1 MKTQKLVLLIIVFVQ
16 VSGAFAQQRLVLQF
30 IEDSSIQ
37 KEIFINDYI
46 KVYIENGNY
55 NNKVLGYSDS
65 SLFMLATKVVSDTQ
79 YFKKRGKYKRE
90 INTNYL
96 KDTLEIKFND
106 IRAVSRRRIK
116 NIDFL
121 SYFDY
126 FGLTALFNVLYLP
139 ADLLLKQQTFKQWLI
154 TESIVA
160 GIFIVPNYAFTRKRK
175 FETSKWRLVI
185 VNG

>member
-1 MKTQKLVLLIIVFVQ
+1 MKILNLIFLIIVLVQ
-16 VSGAFAQQRLVLQF
+16 NSKACAQQRLVLQF

-46 KVYIENGNY
+46 RVHIDNINY

-65 SLFMLATKVVSDTQ
+65 SLFMAATKIVSDTQ
-79 YFKKRGKYKRE
+79 YLKKRGKYKRV
-90 INTNYL
+90 INNHYL
-96 KDTLEIKFND
+96 KDTLEIKFKD
-106 IRAVSRRRIK
+106 IHAVSRRRIK

-126 FGLTALFNVLYLP
+126 FGFTALFNVLYLP

-175 FETSKWRLVI
+175 YHTNKWRLAI
-185 VNG
+185 V